1 MMYKNS
7 YLNRYWQLYLMLLI
21 PLAYFFI
28 FKYGPIYG
36 VSIAFKD
43 YNLFRGIKGS
53 AWVGLDVFRDIFGMK
68 SFYIALRNTFLLNGL
83 DLLFAFPAPII
94 LAILLNELRVA
105 KFKKLSQTVLYL
117 PHFISWVIIGGMV
130 YQVFATKAGIINLVL
145 AKVDLGPFPFLADK
159 YYWLVTYVSIGI
171 WQSVG
176 WGSIIYLAAM
186 TGINKELYDAADVD
200 GASRLRRIWHI
211 TIPGMSS
218 TIIVLLILKIGDM
231 VDIGFDRPF
240 IIGNVIVRDFSD
252 VLSTFIYRIGLQTGQ
267 FSNAT
272 AVGLFQAMVGLLFIL
287 SANYIAKKTTG
298 DGIV

>member
-7 YLNRYWQLYLMLLI
+7 YLYRYWQLYLMLII

-36 VSIAFKD
+36 VIIAFKD
-43 YNLFRGIKGS
+43 YNLFKGINAS
-53 AWVGLDVFRDIFGMK
+53 AWVGLDVFRDVFGMK
-68 SFYIALRNTFLLNGL
+68 GFYTALRNTFLLNGL
-83 DLLFAFPAPII
+83 DLVFAFPAPII
-94 LAILLNELRVA
+94 LAVLLNELRSA

-117 PHFISWVIIGGMV
+117 PHFISWVIIGGLV
-130 YQVFATKAGIINLVL
+130 YQVFATKAGIVNLVL
-145 AKVDLGPFPFLADK
+145 AKIGLGPFPFLADK
-159 YYWLVTYVSIGI
+159 YYWLFTYVSIGI
-171 WQSVG
+171 WQSIG

-200 GASRLRRIWHI
+200 GASRFRRIWHI
-211 TIPGMSS
+211 TIPGIST

-272 AVGLFQAMVGLLFIL
+272 AVGLFQAVVGLIFIL
-287 SANYIAKKTTG
+287 GANYIAKKTTG

>member
-1 MMYKNS
+1 MYKNS
-7 YLNRYWQLYLMLLI
+7 YLYRYWQLYLMLLL

-43 YNLFRGIKGS
+43 YNIFRGIKGS
-53 AWVGLDVFRDIFGMK
+53 AWVGLDIFRDIFGMK

-105 KFKKLSQTVLYL
+105 RFKKLSQTVLYL

-130 YQVFATKAGIINLVL
+130 YQVFATKAGIINLVI
-145 AKVDLGPFPFLADK
+145 AKVGLGPFPFLADK

-211 TIPGMSS
+211 TIPGISS

-272 AVGLFQAMVGLLFIL
+272 AVGLFQAVVGLLFIL
-287 SANYIAKKTTG
+287 TANYIAKKTTG

>member
-1 MMYKNS
+1 MYKNS
-7 YLNRYWQLYLMLLI
+7 YLYRYWQLYLMLII

-36 VSIAFKD
+36 VIIAFKD
-43 YNLFRGIKGS
+43 YNLFKGINAS
-53 AWVGLDVFRDIFGMK
+53 AWVGLDVFRDVFGMK
-68 SFYIALRNTFLLNGL
+68 GFYTALRNTFLLNGL
-83 DLLFAFPAPII
+83 DLVFAFPAPII
-94 LAILLNELRVA
+94 LAVLLNELRSA

-117 PHFISWVIIGGMV
+117 PHFISWVIIGGLV
-130 YQVFATKAGIINLVL
+130 YQVFATKAGIVNLVL
-145 AKVDLGPFPFLADK
+145 AKIGLGPFPFLADK
-159 YYWLVTYVSIGI
+159 YYWLFTYVSIGI
-171 WQSVG
+171 WQSIG

-200 GASRLRRIWHI
+200 GASRFRRIWHI
-211 TIPGMSS
+211 TIPGIST

-272 AVGLFQAMVGLLFIL
+272 AVGLFQAVVGLIFIL
-287 SANYIAKKTTG
+287 GANYIAKKTTG

>member
-7 YLNRYWQLYLMLLI
+7 YLYRYWQLYLMLII

-36 VSIAFKD
+36 VIIAFKD
-43 YNLFRGIKGS
+43 YNLFRGINAS
-53 AWVGLDVFRDIFGMK
+53 AWVGLDVFRDVFGMK
-68 SFYIALRNTFLLNGL
+68 GFYIALRNTFLLNGL
-83 DLLFAFPAPII
+83 DLVFAFPAPII
-94 LAILLNELRVA
+94 LAVLLNELRSA

-117 PHFISWVIIGGMV
+117 PHFISWVIIGGLV
-130 YQVFATKAGIINLVL
+130 YQVFATKAGIVNLVL
-145 AKVDLGPFPFLADK
+145 AKIGLGPFPFLTDK
-159 YYWLVTYVSIGI
+159 YYWLFTYVSIGI
-171 WQSVG
+171 WQSIG

-200 GASRLRRIWHI
+200 GASRFRRIWHI
-211 TIPGMSS
+211 TIPGIST

-272 AVGLFQAMVGLLFIL
+272 AVGLFQAIVGLIFIL